1 MPRLF
6 SSTGFNKS
14 SLSPCLLPRPCQIGL
29 AKTAASKHNSSTGEQ
44 REKKSDA
51 LLVIFFSKFLK
62 RQKLRRIF
70 FIFKRCP
77 IIEAEPPVLQFKH
90 ACMQHSTLGDSGAVG
105 LGEKA
110 RRKFSSTDGRA
121 PGYRSSPDHFQRVTR
136 MLAPDWAQQKC
147 FVLLCPISKQH
158 ILFDFS
164 SLFTTALVSPCLSGS
179 CTKESLPFYQ
189 Q

>member
-6 SSTGFNKS
+6 FSTEFNKS
-14 SLSPCLLPRPCQIGL
+14 SLSPCPLPRPCQIGL

-44 REKKSDA
+44 REKKIRRMVSNFFFEVSQKAKIKTDFFHFQTMSDY
-51 LLVIFFSKFLK
+51 
-62 RQKLRRIF
+62 
-70 FIFKRCP
+70 
-77 IIEAEPPVLQFKH
+77 EAEPPVLQFKP
-90 ACMQHSTLGDSGAVG
+90 ARMQHSTLGDSGAVG

-136 MLAPDWAQQKC
+136 MLARDWAQQKC
-147 FVLLCPISKQH
+147 FVLLCPISEQH
-158 ILFDFS
+158 LLFV
-164 SLFTTALVSPCLSGS
+164 SLFTTAFVSPCLSGS
-179 CTKESLPFYQ
+179 CTKKNLPSYQ